1 MNIFHGAP
9 MADPRHQWVG
19 VTFFPYKEEYS
30 NEGKPLFDGSYTE
43 AGTANCKGRSGTQE
57 YRLL

>member
-1 MNIFHGAP
+1 MKIFHGAP
-9 MADPRHQWVG
+9 TADPRHQWVG

-30 NEGKPLFDGSYTE
+30 NESKWLFDGSYTK
-43 AGTANCKGRSGTQE
+43 ADTATCKGRSGTRE